1 MKRKRGRPAINPEDR
16 RTIIFQFGTTEERL
30 TTKEIRRRFETFLAE
45 STPPE
50 HLKGEGVGIH
60 PVQQNV
66 RGKDWGMD
74 AIKYQIRLTQKERQI
89 LKDYA
94 RSGSVTSGAVM
105 RRAMAEKP
113 ITELDGDGGGF
124 VRMTFGTSMNAQEPD
139 TQNPTSEKSTVKKF
153 KIVQQEIFP
162 FEHGK

>member
-1 MKRKRGRPAINPEDR
+1 MKRKRGRPSINPEDR
-16 RTIIFQFGTTEERL
+16 RTVIFQFGTTEEGL
-30 TTKEIRRRFETFLAE
+30 TTKEIRSRFEAFLV
-45 STPPE
+45 SSISPE
-50 HLKGEGVGIH
+50 HLKGEGLGIH

-66 RGKDWGMD
+66 KGKDWGTH

-105 RRAMAEKP
+105 RRAMARKS
-113 ITELDGDGGGF
+113 ITELDGDGGGY
-124 VRMTFGTSMNAQEPD
+124 VRMTLGKSMNAREPES
-139 TQNPTSEKSTVKKF
+139 QNPASEKSTVKKF

-162 FEHGK
+162 FES